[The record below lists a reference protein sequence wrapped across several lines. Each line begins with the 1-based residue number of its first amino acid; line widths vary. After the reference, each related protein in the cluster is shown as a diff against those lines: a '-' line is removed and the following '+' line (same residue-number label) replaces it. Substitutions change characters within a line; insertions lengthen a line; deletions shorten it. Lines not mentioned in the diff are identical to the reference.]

1 MCDVVEKIV
10 NKGIEQ
16 GIEQGREEVIRKMLD
31 SNFATEQQIADLLK
45 IPVSQVQKIAH
56 RAPVRD

>member
-16 GIEQGREEVIRKMLD
+16 GIEQGKEEIIRKMLD
-31 SNFATEQQIADLLK
+31 ANFATEQQIADLLK
-45 IPVSQVQKIAH
+45 ISVSQVQKIAH
-56 RAPVRD
+56 RVPDMD